1 MNLKSPHLVTRISL
15 TPSYLQQLSCYSL
28 VTFYGIGLACTRP
41 TRRPDPHLRKPAPS
55 DPLFPRS
62 RTRKTRFFDTRP
74 TRTSETDTSTQ
85 YTVFTST
92 LGHRT
97 QGWHSPGMNVED
109 VPKSGK
115 SSDPETRTRITRK
128 TRKCGYTYQELA
140 HTSEVT
146 RFTPGFVR

>member
-1 MNLKSPHLVTRISL
+1 M
-15 TPSYLQQLSCYSL
+15 LQRCTEVIGRDVNAEKPRPGHVPAFLQLFRTCSH
-28 VTFYGIGLACTRP
+28 A
-41 TRRPDPHLRKPAPS
+41 PAPS